1 MIQRNMGYIY
11 IYIYIDRCILYIY
24 FSVGSI
30 ASPMKPLSVP
40 AKLHL
45 SSLAAMIHSLATQAP
60 IFQA

>member
-1 MIQRNMGYIY
+1 MIQRNMGYV
-11 IYIYIDRCILYIY
+11 YIDRCILYIY